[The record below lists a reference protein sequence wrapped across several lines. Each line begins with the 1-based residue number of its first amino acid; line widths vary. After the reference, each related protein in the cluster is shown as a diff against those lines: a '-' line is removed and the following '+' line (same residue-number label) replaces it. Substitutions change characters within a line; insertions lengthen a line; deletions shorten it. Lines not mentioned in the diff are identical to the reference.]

1 MPLPLIGVAALR
13 AAWHAGRSKPVF
25 RALKKALQYSWSKK
39 YPEVYNKAKKQLETL
54 YGYKSGVNPV
64 GSKLPGREWIKEPG
78 KFGKRLVPKGTIG
91 SSKFYKNPQTY
102 TIAGVTEGLRQLG
115 SASLGSDS
123 GPPTIVQRQMKT
135 ATGLPSQMFVVPDPP
150 SRKKKVPAQAKPAQ
164 AKSPYFLADRP
175 WSKPVKLN
183 VGAPGYHQWRKSDPV
198 AREFRAAYAYHK
210 KKGAKTFTW
219 RVTNKKYKI
228 P

>member
-78 KFGKRLVPKGTIG
+78 KFGKRLFQKV
-91 SSKFYKNPQTY
+91 
-102 TIAGVTEGLRQLG
+102 QLD
-115 SASLGSDS
+115 LVNF
-123 GPPTIVQRQMKT
+123 IKI
-135 ATGLPSQMFVVPDPP
+135 
-150 SRKKKVPAQAKPAQ
+150 
-164 AKSPYFLADRP
+164 
-175 WSKPVKLN
+175 
-183 VGAPGYHQWRKSDPV
+183 
-198 AREFRAAYAYHK
+198 HK
-210 KKGAKTFTW
+210 HILLQ
-219 RVTNKKYKI
+219 V
-228 P
+228 